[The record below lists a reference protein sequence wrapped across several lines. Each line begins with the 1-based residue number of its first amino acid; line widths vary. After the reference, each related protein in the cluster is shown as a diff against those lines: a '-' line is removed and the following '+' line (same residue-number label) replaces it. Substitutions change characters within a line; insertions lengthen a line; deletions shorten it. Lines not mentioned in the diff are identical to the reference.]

1 MAFRPHRTL
10 ATWRRVALSAWGA
23 PRNPTAYGTLDV
35 DCEAALLYLARLREH
50 SGERV
55 TLTHLVG
62 KAVAVAIAAHPDVNG
77 FASHGRLML
86 RDSIDV
92 FFQVAFFD
100 EDKPKDAEQPK
111 GGKKRANLAGAK
123 IEHADKKS
131 VVEIARELRERAS
144 AIRR

>member
-1 MAFRPHRTL
+1 MPFHPHKTL

-35 DCEAALLYLARLREH
+35 DCEAALAYLARLRAD
-50 SGERV
+50 SGEKI

-62 KAVAVAIAAHPDVNG
+62 KAVAVAIAAHPEVNG

-86 RDSIDV
+86 RDSVDV

-100 EDKPKDAEQPK
+100 EEGKREPAPSK
-111 GGKKRANLAGAK
+111 GGARKGGEKK
-123 IEHADKKS
+123 
-131 VVEIARELRERAS
+131 
-144 AIRR
+144 